1 MANIHHLDTNPHAMA
16 KQLLECVPNFS
27 EGRDSEKIAAIADAA
42 RGIKGAMVL
51 GVEPD
56 ADYNRTVLTIAGE
69 PEAVFTAA
77 KKVIAAAAEHIDM
90 REHSGEHPRIGA
102 VDVCPFVPLEGVSM
116 EDCTLLA
123 KRLAKEVSDELE
135 ICTFLYGS
143 AASDPSRNLLSDL
156 RRGQYEGFEQRL
168 NEGGPHLPDHGP
180 LQWNEKT
187 ARFGAVVIG
196 ARNILV
202 AYNVNVDEK
211 DAEVAKKIGSLVRST
226 GRLIKTDDGRK
237 MRVPGMLP
245 LVQGMGLPLDAHGIS
260 QVSMNLRDVEQCPLH
275 VAFEACKTI
284 AADHGVELYG
294 SELVGLVPLSAM
306 LESGRW
312 YAAEGVE
319 DERELVS
326 AAITG
331 LGLSR
336 IEEFNA
342 DERIIEWA
350 VNGE

>member
-1 MANIHHLDTNPHAMA
+1 MANIHHLDANPHAMA

-27 EGRDSEKIAAIADAA
+27 EGRDSVKIAAIADAA

-135 ICTFLYGS
+135 LCTFLYGS
-143 AASDPSRNLLSDL
+143 AASDSSRNLLSDL

-168 NEGGPHLPDHGP
+168 NEAGPHLPDHGP

-284 AADHGVELYG
+284 AADHGVELCG

-319 DERELVS
+319 DERELVA

-336 IEEFNA
+336 LDEFNA

>member
-1 MANIHHLDTNPHAMA
+1 
-16 KQLLECVPNFS
+16 
-27 EGRDSEKIAAIADAA
+27 
-42 RGIKGAMVL
+42 
-51 GVEPD
+51 
-56 ADYNRTVLTIAGE
+56 
-69 PEAVFTAA
+69 
-77 KKVIAAAAEHIDM
+77 
-90 REHSGEHPRIGA
+90 
-102 VDVCPFVPLEGVSM
+102 
-116 EDCTLLA
+116 
-123 KRLAKEVSDELE
+123 
-135 ICTFLYGS
+135 
-143 AASDPSRNLLSDL
+143 
-156 RRGQYEGFEQRL
+156 
-168 NEGGPHLPDHGP
+168 LPDHGP
-180 LQWNEKT
+180 LQWNERT

-284 AADHGVELYG
+284 AADHGVELCG

-312 YAAEGVE
+312 YAAEGVD

-326 AAITG
+326 AAIAG
-331 LGLSR
+331 LGLSQLDV
-336 IEEFNA
+336 FNA

>member
-1 MANIHHLDTNPHAMA
+1 MPTPHTMA

-27 EGRDSEKIAAIADAA
+27 EGRDAVKIAAIADAA
-42 RGIKGAMVL
+42 RGIEGAMVL

-69 PEAVFTAA
+69 PDAVFAAA

-135 ICTFLYGS
+135 LCTFLYGS

-168 NEGGPHLPDHGP
+168 NEGGPHLPDNGP
-180 LQWNEKT
+180 LQWNERT

-226 GRLIKTDDGRK
+226 GRLIKSDDGRK

-275 VAFEACKTI
+275 VAYEACKTI
-284 AADHGVELYG
+284 ATDHGVELCG

-306 LESGRW
+306 IESGRW

-319 DERELVS
+319 DERELVA

-331 LGLSR
+331 LGLSQLD
-336 IEEFNA
+336 EFNA